1 MHTITYKIDTN
12 KDLLY
17 TGNSTQY
24 WVMMYM
30 AKELEREWMC
40 GYIYVCVT
48 ELLCCTPESNTTL
61 SINYTPT

>member
-17 TGNSTQY
+17 STGNSTQY

-30 AKELEREWMC
+30 AKELERVD
-40 GYIYVCVT
+40 VCVYI
-48 ELLCCTPESNTTL
+48 CMCN
-61 SINYTPT
+61 